1 MSELPQTRYAKVGD
15 LSIAYQVAGDGPV
28 DLIIVPGLVSHVEC
42 FHELPGY
49 SHMIERFT
57 RFARVIT
64 FDKRGTGLSDR
75 VADAPTY
82 EDRMDDIT
90 AVLDAVGSQRAALFG
105 ISEGGP
111 LSALFAVT
119 YPGRTTALV
128 TFGAI
133 ARTCVAS
140 GYPIVVDRESAK
152 QALDAVA
159 ELWGTGAFLETVSA
173 SRAGDPDV
181 RALWAKI
188 ERLSMSPGGFRALC
202 QIVLDI
208 DVRAVLP
215 SVRMPAL
222 VLHAEGDIYPIEAAR
237 YFADHIPGARWVEL
251 RGVDHYPWFGPMD
264 ELLAEIEEFITGT
277 RSAPEVDRVLAT
289 VLFTDIVGSTQ
300 RAAALGDRRWRELLD
315 AHDAAVRR
323 ELARAR
329 GREIRTTGDG
339 FFAAFDG
346 PARAIRCAVAI
357 REQARAL
364 GIDVRSGLHT
374 GECERRGDDLAGIAV
389 HIGARVAARAQAGEV
404 LVTSTVRDLVAGS
417 GIVFTDRGEH
427 ALAGV
432 PDPWR
437 LLAAGGAREARP

>member
-1 MSELPQTRYAKVGD
+1 MSEIPQTRYAKAGD
-15 LSIAYQVAGDGPV
+15 LSIAYQVAGEGPI
-28 DLIIVPGLVSHVEC
+28 DLVIVPGLVSHVEC

-49 SHMIERFT
+49 SRMIERFT
-57 RFARVIT
+57 HFARVIT

-75 VADAPTY
+75 VPDAPTY

-90 AVLDAVGSQRAALFG
+90 AVMDAVGSDRAAFFG

-128 TFGAI
+128 TFGAF
-133 ARTCVAS
+133 ARVGVAS
-140 GYPIVVDRESAK
+140 DYLIGVDRESAK
-152 QALDAVA
+152 QALDAMA
-159 ELWGTGAFLETVSA
+159 ELWGTGAFLDTVSA
-173 SRAGDPDV
+173 SRADDPDV
-181 RALWAKI
+181 RALWARI

-215 SVRMPAL
+215 SVRVPTL
-222 VLHAEGDIYPIEAAR
+222 VLHAEGDVYPVAVAR
-237 YFADHIPGARWVEL
+237 YVADHIPGARWVHL
-251 RGVDHYPWFGPMD
+251 PGVDHYPWFGSMD
-264 ELLAEIEEFITGT
+264 ELLAEIEEFLTGT
-277 RSAPEVDRVLAT
+277 RSAPDVDRVLAT

-329 GREIRTTGDG
+329 GREIKTTGDG

-357 REQARAL
+357 REQARTL
-364 GIDVRSGLHT
+364 GVDVRAGLHT

-389 HIGARVAARAQAGEV
+389 HIGARVAALAQSGEV

-417 GIVFTDRGEH
+417 GITFTDRGEQ
-427 ALAGV
+427 ALKGV
-432 PDPWR
+432 PEPWR
-437 LLAAGGAREARP
+437 LLAVSVGREVGP

>member
-1 MSELPQTRYAKVGD
+1 MSELPQTRYAKAGD
-15 LSIAYQVAGDGPV
+15 LSIAYQVAGEGPI
-28 DLIIVPGLVSHVEC
+28 DLMIVPGLVSHVEC

-49 SHMIERFT
+49 SRMIERFT

-75 VADAPTY
+75 VPDAPTY

-90 AVLDAVGSQRAALFG
+90 AVMDAVNSERAAFFA
-105 ISEGGP
+105 ISEGGA

-119 YPGRTTALV
+119 YPERTTTLV
-128 TFGAI
+128 TFGAY
-133 ARTCVAS
+133 ARVCVAS
-140 GYPIVVDRESAK
+140 DYPIGVDRESAK
-152 QALDAVA
+152 QVLNAMA
-159 ELWGTGAFLETVSA
+159 ELWGTGAFLAVVSA
-173 SRAGDPDV
+173 SRADDPDV
-181 RALWAKI
+181 RTLWARI
-188 ERLSMSPGGFRALC
+188 ERLSMSPGGFRALN
-202 QIVLDI
+202 QINLDI

-215 SVRMPAL
+215 SVRLPTL

-237 YFADHIPGARWVEL
+237 YFADHIPGARWVHL
-251 RGVDHYPWFGPMD
+251 PGVDHYPWFGPMD
-264 ELLAEIEEFITGT
+264 EMLAEIEEFLTGT
-277 RSAPEVDRVLAT
+277 RSAPDIDRVLAT

-300 RAAALGDRRWRELLD
+300 HAAALGDRRWRDLLD
-315 AHDAAVRR
+315 AHDATVRR

-329 GREIRTTGDG
+329 GREIKTTGDG

-364 GIDVRSGLHT
+364 GIDVRAGLHT

-417 GIVFTDRGEH
+417 GITFADRGEQT
-427 ALAGV
+427 LAGV

-437 LLAAGGAREARP
+437 LLAVGV